1 VFSKIDLQKEY
12 WQIPVWLEDRK
23 KTPDITRFGFFAFT
37 RMPFGLH
44 NVSSSFQQM
53 TDRMLTG
60 LPFAY
65 CYPNDL
71 QIASPN
77 LETQQLHNRL
87 VFDRLRQFALVI
99 NLEKCVFAV
108 ALFEFLGHVV
118 STQGSRPI
126 TSYMEDVERR
136 PRPTTIKE
144 LQIFLGLVNF
154 YRRFLPGVAA
164 KLTDTLKGNRPAS
177 ELLTWTQE
185 METSFVSAKA
195 ALSKTS
201 WLGHPD
207 PTARLAL
214 HVDASSS
221 HIGAALHQRL
231 NGHSTWQPLGF
242 FLRKLKAAQAK

>member
-1 VFSKIDLQKEY
+1 
-12 WQIPVWLEDRK
+12 
-23 KTPDITRFGFFAFT
+23 
-37 RMPFGLH
+37 M
-44 NVSSSFQQM
+44 
-53 TDRMLTG
+53 
-60 LPFAY
+60 
-65 CYPNDL
+65 
-71 QIASPN
+71 
-77 LETQQLHNRL
+77 
-87 VFDRLRQFALVI
+87 I

-144 LQIFLGLVNF
+144 LQVFLGLVNF
-154 YRRFLPGVAA
+154 YRRFLPGVDA
-164 KLTDTLKGNRPAS
+164 KLLPLTDTFKGNRPAS

-185 METSFVSAKA
+185 METSFVAAKA

-201 WLGHPD
+201 WLGNPD

-214 HVDASSS
+214 HVDTSSS
-221 HIGAALHQRL
+221 HIGTALHQRL

-242 FLRKLKAAQAK
+242 FSHKLKAAQAK